1 MPLDTR
7 KTAHITAKLRTILA
21 GRGQQITLVL
31 RNPDNTTKTLS
42 VYAIWR
48 EAQDADPTLNPP
60 HGGVPG
66 APSTGGQDDIVS
78 EFLAEDITLAQL
90 RAVIYAAPATLLASE
105 PATRYILTGITP
117 KGMLPGGDRYIVTW
131 TRQR

>member
-7 KTAHITAKLRTILA
+7 KTAHITSKLRTILA
-21 GRGQQITLVL
+21 GRGQQITMTL
-31 RNPDNTTKTLS
+31 RKSDNTTTTLS
-42 VYAIWR
+42 IYGIWR
-48 EAQDADPTLNPP
+48 EAVDADPTMNPP
-60 HGGVPG
+60 SGGVPG
-66 APSTGGQDDIVS
+66 APNAGGQDDIVS

-90 RAVIYAAPATLLASE
+90 RSVIYAAPATLLNSE
-105 PATRYILTGITP
+105 PATRYIPTGITP